1 MDEETLVRLSPLRP
15 GGGSG
20 GGGGGGG
27 LKSSSSGKLSPR
39 GSPSSRRLNSGQ
51 TPRREARS
59 GVFSSHCLRSN
70 RIVLWFGLTPDSIS
84 SRNGHTVT
92 TRKISSAVAIAANRA
107 LSKSIVDVVL
117 AKNTTLDKNKP
128 SMRSRRSLR
137 RKRPVSSK
145 PKTMIADEVESE
157 VDLQTEEIIPKKNTT
172 YVFLVG
178 PFGSVEDSILEW
190 SVGEISVICAR
201 ECNHLMELDTSIM
214 GVQQERRKIKF
225 PFPQFWGW
233 HGCMLNWPRQEC
245 IIGAAKRTSGGF

>member
-1 MDEETLVRLSPLRP
+1 MDEGTLVRLSPLRP

-20 GGGGGGG
+20 GGGGGG
-27 LKSSSSGKLSPR
+27 LNSSSSGKLTPR
-39 GSPSSRRLNSGQ
+39 DSPSSRRLNSGQ

-84 SRNGHTVT
+84 SRNGPTVT

-137 RKRPVSSK
+137 RKRPVSK
-145 PKTMIADEVESE
+145 
-157 VDLQTEEIIPKKNTT
+157 EIIPKKNTT

-178 PFGSVEDSILEW
+178 PFGFVEDSILEW
-190 SVGEISVICAR
+190 SVGSTRHDWIFHELSMKGRVFLVIQVLETDYGETREIVEHNITDILHPLGLKGR
-201 ECNHLMELDTSIM
+201 EK
-214 GVQQERRKIKF
+214 VERMYLKKHTIQKFGEVLYKCMRIK
-225 PFPQFWGW
+225 
-233 HGCMLNWPRQEC
+233 
-245 IIGAAKRTSGGF
+245 